1 MEYQSIKK
9 CFNNFPTFYVTAWN
23 SVYAFY
29 LLVKAFFNKWSEI
42 TLFDLRPRYSRPITF
57 HTIEPSSCL
66 ILSLSQFLHIAL
78 LACVLRKSDIEILL
92 KVWPQFRL
100 KTRGVVLAAS
110 YFVFFSQVSPI
121 SYFKCTSLDF
131 KSLRGHS
138 RMKLRRLSLRP
149 LFCHNNFTFYLFH
162 IILRKYRCC

>member
-1 MEYQSIKK
+1 MVG
-9 CFNNFPTFYVTAWN
+9 NNFIWSSSALFSSNYIPHYW
-23 SVYAFY
+23 AF
-29 LLVKAFFNKWSEI
+29 
-42 TLFDLRPRYSRPITF
+42 
-57 HTIEPSSCL
+57 
-66 ILSLSQFLHIAL
+66 ILSYSIFISILHIAL

-149 LFCHNNFTFYLFH
+149 LFCHNNFTFSLFH
-162 IILRKYRCC
+162 IILRKYRCCWMWVTDRNPPRDPREKDGCSRSRRWHGIQL